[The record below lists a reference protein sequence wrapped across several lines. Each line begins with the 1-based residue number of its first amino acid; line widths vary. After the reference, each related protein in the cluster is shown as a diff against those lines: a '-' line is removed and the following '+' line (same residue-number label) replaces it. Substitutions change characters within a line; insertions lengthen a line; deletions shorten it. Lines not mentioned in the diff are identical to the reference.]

1 MVVGPHVSQEGEM
14 VDPVPATTFAQDI
27 KDNGSDSVYS
37 ILAGEDRMSSTAM
50 ESFTQAPGAF
60 NNCFTCHNTQAITA
74 NGVPLVKDT
83 SGIKLLDPGLLNVSH
98 ILSQFL
104 LEEYEDAQNP

>member
-1 MVVGPHVSQEGEM
+1 VNQADER
-14 VDPVPATTFAQDI
+14 DPVLAAGGDTPSNLAKADI
-27 KDNGSDSVYS
+27 AANGSDSGFS
-37 ILAGEDRMSSTAM
+37 LTAGEDRMSSTAM

-83 SGIKLLDPGLLNVSH
+83 GGIKLLDPGLLNVSH